1 MVPHHQIISTF
12 LAFFLG
18 VLVVLQLLVEC
29 YLLSILKVSDWA
41 LTIPCKVKLR
51 FSLILPIII
60 RIIFSVPL
68 ISDILGQLLL
78 DLGVTKADVR
88 WVVFGH
94 LVMGEADKWR
104 PHRIITASHLLV
116 HHVSHSNVRWLL
128 FPISLE
134 LLLWIF
140 PLIDLLLLSS
150 FGWLLLAA
158 TIEVLLA
165 WLEGHNDWAC
175 ATFFFEV
182 LSEANIVLW
191 VVVWRAIGVIQVV
204 LHRGRANLSLR
215 VVVPHCK
222 LLFLSHLVV
231 NCQIVLFLLLYKTF
245 LRPLDVIKVGSL
257 QFQLVSI

>member
-88 WVVFGH
+88 
-94 LVMGEADKWR
+94 
-104 PHRIITASHLLV
+104 
-116 HHVSHSNVRWLL
+116 
-128 FPISLE
+128 
-134 LLLWIF
+134 
-140 PLIDLLLLSS
+140 
-150 FGWLLLAA
+150 
-158 TIEVLLA
+158 
-165 WLEGHNDWAC
+165 
-175 ATFFFEV
+175 
-182 LSEANIVLW
+182 
-191 VVVWRAIGVIQVV
+191 
-204 LHRGRANLSLR
+204 
-215 VVVPHCK
+215 
-222 LLFLSHLVV
+222 
-231 NCQIVLFLLLYKTF
+231 
-245 LRPLDVIKVGSL
+245 
-257 QFQLVSI
+257 